1 MATGNYSLPCIRGR
15 QGDSEYYLIQCSA
28 RLLPRLFLFNED
40 EVPLSLRRGRVLDAA
55 RVAEIVR
62 HLSPNLQSYT
72 MAPLLASVDCEVN
85 FESLRNDSPDLG
97 YLQIPITARLIL
109 NDGQHR
115 RAALQQ
121 LLHKGT
127 PIDDDTIPI
136 MLIPDPH
143 LERSAG
149 LYTEF
154 NRYRLQ
160 STLSKRILHDG
171 GDLAILIRQL
181 ADEIPVFQGRTE
193 LEKTTISNRS
203 TALFTISA
211 VYQATEALL
220 GINKKAEL
228 SPGQVAIAQRFW
240 QELGEIIPEWQRV
253 INREVAA
260 AYLRQHYVHSHTV
273 TLLAIGM
280 AGHDLLAAHPKDWGD
295 RLRALGQ
302 LDWSKENTNLWEGRA
317 MVRGKM
323 SKSHDS
329 IRLTAIAIKRSL
341 GLTLSEQ
348 EQALEQRLLGS

>member
-1 MATGNYSLPCIRGR
+1 
-15 QGDSEYYLIQCSA
+15 
-28 RLLPRLFLFNED
+28 
-40 EVPLSLRRGRVLDAA
+40 
-55 RVAEIVR
+55 
-62 HLSPNLQSYT
+62 

-85 FESLRNDSPDLG
+85 FESLRNDLPDLG
-97 YLQIPITARLIL
+97 YLQIPITARLII

-121 LLHKGT
+121 LLHKGM

-143 LERSAG
+143 LERSTD
-149 LYTEF
+149 LYVEF
-154 NRYRLQ
+154 NRDRLQ
-160 STLSKRILHDG
+160 PTLSKRILHDG

-181 ADEIPVFQGRTE
+181 VDEVPVFQGRTE

-220 GINKKAEL
+220 GINKKVGL
-228 SPGQVAIAQRFW
+228 DPGQVAIAQRFW
-240 QELGEIIPEWQRV
+240 QDLGEIIPEWRRV
-253 INREVAA
+253 INREVSA

-273 TLLAIGM
+273 TLLAIGK
-280 AGHDLLAAHPKDWGD
+280 AGHDLLTAHPKDWGEH
-295 RLRALGQ
+295 LRNLGQ
-302 LDWSKENTNLWEGRA
+302 LDWSKENTDLWEGRA
-317 MVRGKM
+317 MAHGKM
-323 SKSHDS
+323 SKSRDS

-348 EQALEQRLLGS
+348 EHAFEQRLLGS